1 MSRFAHGR
9 GLISATLAAMAL
21 AIGCREA
28 PKSPVSRP
36 AAPESQAVEPPLSK
50 PQAVEPAPLASA
62 PASQPKPPKPV
73 YTHEPP
79 YRVATTI
86 RSLDDPQAGW
96 LRIESLADREQSA
109 TVTGTFPSA
118 NTMRVDTG
126 NVEQL
131 SIDLSMLPLQPRRS
145 RILHIDR
152 TSIELSQRHRGR
164 IQLQRSSTGHWTVI
178 TPIPQR

>member
-1 MSRFAHGR
+1 MSCFTRGR
-9 GLISATLAAMAL
+9 DLISATLAVMAL

-36 AAPESQAVEPPLSK
+36 APKSQAVEPP
-50 PQAVEPAPLASA
+50 PVAPAPTSLPAA
-62 PASQPKPPKPV
+62 PESPKPA

-79 YRVATTI
+79 YRVTTTI

-164 IQLQRSSTGHWTVI
+164 IQLQRSSTGHWTVV
-178 TPIPQR
+178 TPIPER